1 MIRRLGASFIR
12 LYQLT
17 FSSLVGN
24 CCRFQPTCSEY
35 AKQAILEYGFF
46 KGCYLAF
53 KRLLRCHPFCVGGYD
68 PVPPKAEKGKTISKK
83 IS

>member
-1 MIRRLGASFIR
+1 MSRTHKAPTNIIAKIANIFVR

-35 AKQAILEYGFF
+35 AREAYQKYGFF
-46 KGCYLAF
+46 KGTWLTV
-53 KRLLRCHPFCVGGYD
+53 KRLARCHPWAKGGYD
-68 PVPPKAEKGKTISKK
+68 PVP
-83 IS
+83 

>member
-1 MIRRLGASFIR
+1 MNRTHKAPTNIIAKSANSLVR

-35 AKQAILEYGFF
+35 AREAYQKYGFF
-46 KGCYLAF
+46 KGTWLSV
-53 KRLLRCHPFCVGGYD
+53 KRLARCHPWAKGGYD
-68 PVPPKAEKGKTISKK
+68 PVP
-83 IS
+83 